1 MITVRSFE
9 LQVYDSRLQMISRYP
24 LELTTS
30 PSGLGFKQDV
40 TLIETKTLDYIAERQ
55 LTKQDIRLQAHFE
68 EPNSYYKIR
77 DFRAWCGK
85 YITEKLVL
93 YYNDSKVERWID
105 CIIKDFGVT
114 EINTTLNTV
123 PLIIQALS
131 PFYVITDFMIKS
143 TRIADEKKYNYS
155 YPYAY
160 GGGTIDEAIINNTY
174 FDKIGLN
181 VRMRGKITYPSISL
195 ADENGV
201 VFTTVTFPTLVLQ
214 EGEILEIDTINSRLL
229 WYRNENDTKPK
240 DMYDSVDRGK
250 DTFLYAQPG
259 YNKVIVNLEAWEEN
273 AQVQVFC
280 VQYQL

>member
-55 LTKQDIRLQAHFE
+55 LTKQDIRLQAHFQ

-77 DFRAWCGK
+77 DFRAWCEK
-85 YITEKLVL
+85 YITKKVVL

-131 PFYVITDFMIKS
+131 PFYIMSDFIIRS
-143 TRIADEKKYNYS
+143 SRIAVEKKYNYY

-160 GGGTIDEAIINNTY
+160 GGGTISEAIINNTY
-174 FDKIGLN
+174 FDRVGLN
-181 VRMRGKITYPSISL
+181 VRIYGKVVYPSVSL
-195 ADENGV
+195 VDEDGV
-201 VFTTVTFPTLVLQ
+201 AFTTVTFPDLTLQ
-214 EGEILEIDTINSRLL
+214 EGEVLEIDAINSRLL
-229 WYRNENDTKPK
+229 WYRNENDTKPR
-240 DMYDSVDRGK
+240 DMYDAADRGK
-250 DTFLYAQPG
+250 DTFLYARPG
-259 YNKVIVNLEAWEEN
+259 YNKVVVNLEASEPN
-273 AQVQVFC
+273 AKVQVLYI
-280 VQYQL
+280 QYQL